1 MLAISV
7 ESKMEDGM
15 GAKCIASDLAVENGG
30 GSGGIL
36 GLKHTM
42 VMFTS
47 YLFTDSVYVGFS
59 TEVCVC
65 YELLNEKAS
74 VLKLNP
80 RGLYYII
87 YIRNK
92 Y

>member
-1 MLAISV
+1 MGFWWYLRLETHHGDVYQLA
-7 ESKMEDGM
+7 
-15 GAKCIASDLAVENGG
+15 
-30 GSGGIL
+30 
-36 GLKHTM
+36 
-42 VMFTS
+42 
-47 YLFTDSVYVGFS
+47 YLFTASVYVGFS